1 METNIYVHSKGRVSK
16 DITKPERGMN
26 EMSEKETKGEGEIE
40 SVIKHNQAEIM
51 AKNFQ
56 LTAAVNARDVKI
68 KELTADL
75 KAATEQLENKTRS
88 IKIDRI
94 LQVSNLGLGY
104 LADRSLDELDE
115 IEEIYKHV
123 KTPRFK
129 STGDNSRFA
138 DEHDQIL
145 YKLNNMYKFDKK

>member
-1 METNIYVHSKGRVSK
+1 VTKN
-16 DITKPERGMN
+16 ITKPERGMN
-26 EMSEKETKGEGEIE
+26 EMSEEETKGEIE
-40 SVIKHNQAEIM
+40 DVIKHNQAEIL
-51 AKNFQ
+51 AENYQ
-56 LTAAVNARDVKI
+56 LTAAVEARDAKI

-75 KAATEQLENKTRS
+75 KAATEQLESKTRG

-94 LQVSNLGLGY
+94 LKVSNLGLGY
-104 LADRSLDELDE
+104 LAERSLDELDE